1 MENIRDAPYSPTPEE
16 TRKVLEE
23 YELGVIARF
32 KADSDPE
39 VSPKHIHH
47 HLWDSIN
54 RAHVTIFRLERRAF
68 LMGYYKAFGFNA
80 LPCCAF
86 CPTSIPE
93 EKAVMNSF
101 EARKSSIRSDLLEH
115 IKLYLY
121 NKKTPSQRIRRTARN
136 LMYVSRSSKVTF
148 SSAP

>member
-115 IKLYLY
+115 IKLYFVY
-121 NKKTPSQRIRRTARN
+121 SQEKETVHVSNGNIRVRR
-136 LMYVSRSSKVTF
+136 L
-148 SSAP
+148 